1 MVGYLNGLLS
11 KLAKMT
17 SKLIQWRFRGKLN
30 WRKGRRTIVGW
41 LVGWFMVF
49 NATLNGTTSLA
60 ALLRRHELIFVCV
73 I

>member
-17 SKLIQWRFRGKLN
+17 SKLIQWRIGEKLN

-41 LVGWFMVF
+41 LVGLWCL
-49 NATLNGTTSLA
+49 TP
-60 ALLRRHELIFVCV
+60 H
-73 I
+73 